1 MNRII
6 TLQCFIPHTENKGV
20 RLDLVSLALELDV
33 PGFSVHCRQLREQMG
48 RVNTHGEAASLKV
61 RTTENVQEH
70 LLNVPDSGISMP
82 KLPTLVANCY

>member
-1 MNRII
+1 M
-6 TLQCFIPHTENKGV
+6 
-20 RLDLVSLALELDV
+20 RLDHFSLALELDV
-33 PGFSVHCRQLREQMG
+33 ASFSVHCRQLREQMG